1 MGFTLTEV
9 GGQGCR
15 PCGTPSTIEREYNME
30 TIEEQL
36 KSAFRLR
43 DSLNAELSRA
53 EIMSDRIPIR
63 KDLRELNGQISE
75 LKIKQQLFWK
85 SIFKNVEEG
94 E

>member
-1 MGFTLTEV
+1 
-9 GGQGCR
+9 
-15 PCGTPSTIEREYNME
+15 ME

-63 KDLRELNGQISE
+63 KDLRELNGQISK

-85 SIFKNVEEG
+85 NVFKNVEEG

>member
-1 MGFTLTEV
+1 LGARGAV
-9 GGQGCR
+9 PAAR
-15 PCGTPSTIEREYNME
+15 PQQLKGKIVE
-30 TIEEQL
+30 TIDKQL
-36 KSAFRLR
+36 ESAFRLR

-63 KDLRELNGQISE
+63 EDLREVNEQISK

-85 SIFKNVEEG
+85 NVFKNVEEG

>member
-1 MGFTLTEV
+1 
-9 GGQGCR
+9 
-15 PCGTPSTIEREYNME
+15 ME
-30 TIEEQL
+30 TIDKQL
-36 KSAFRLR
+36 ESAFRLR

-63 KDLRELNGQISE
+63 EDLREVNKQISK

>member
-1 MGFTLTEV
+1 
-9 GGQGCR
+9 
-15 PCGTPSTIEREYNME
+15 ME
-30 TIEEQL
+30 TIDEQL

-63 KDLRELNGQISE
+63 KDLRELNGQISK

-85 SIFKNVEEG
+85 SIFKNVEER

>member
-1 MGFTLTEV
+1 
-9 GGQGCR
+9 
-15 PCGTPSTIEREYNME
+15 ME

-75 LKIKQQLFWK
+75 LKIKKQQLYWK
-85 SIFKNVEEG
+85 SIFKNFEEG

>member
-1 MGFTLTEV
+1 
-9 GGQGCR
+9 
-15 PCGTPSTIEREYNME
+15 ME

-63 KDLRELNGQISE
+63 KELRELNGQILE
-75 LKIKQQLFWK
+75 LEIKQKQLYWK
-85 SIFKNVEEG
+85 NVFKNVEEG

>member
-1 MGFTLTEV
+1 
-9 GGQGCR
+9 
-15 PCGTPSTIEREYNME
+15 ME
-30 TIEEQL
+30 TIDKQL
-36 KSAFRLR
+36 ESAFRLR

-63 KDLRELNGQISE
+63 EDLREVNKQISK

-85 SIFKNVEEG
+85 NVFKNVEEG